1 MDQSYILNNIN
12 NMYRDHILYVW
23 APSVFQHANYV
34 IGVLALIQVIWT
46 IAFLTIKGQE
56 FDSIVATALKQVLI
70 IGFFY
75 TLLLNAGQWLPA
87 VINSLSRIGAEGG
100 AISNLDPS
108 SVMSQGLYVAS
119 AVLDAGANIGFITHP
134 FGAFMAVIT
143 ACIIVFSYVLIA
155 ADLLVTLI
163 TAYCLIAVSTLFF
176 AFGVSSLTSPMAR
189 QIIQKSLAVGLK
201 LMGLYIVVGIGTSLA
216 LTWHTY
222 LISSG
227 STDDYYVSWLS
238 VAGACL
244 IFWLI
249 SKNIPQ
255 SLSSLAGVGALTT
268 HGSEVIGAAVA
279 AAGVGAMAAKKG
291 YHASAGASRSI
302 GGTAQ
307 SVYGAAQS
315 VTGIAT
321 GNPMSIT
328 KGLSNMADGAR
339 KAMSGATQAASGKN
353 IKTL

>member
-1 MDQSYILNNIN
+1 
-12 NMYRDHILYVW
+12 HILYVW
-23 APSVFQHANYV
+23 APSIFQHANY
-34 IGVLALIQVIWT
+34 IMGVLALIQVVWT
-46 IAFLTIKGQE
+46 ISFLTIKGQE
-56 FDSIVATALKQVLI
+56 FDSVVATALKQVLI

-87 VINSLSRIGAEGG
+87 IINSLSKIGAEGG

-108 SVMSQGLYVAS
+108 SVMSQGLFVGS
-119 AVLDAGANIGFITHP
+119 AVLDAGAKIGFISHP
-134 FGAFMAVIT
+134 FGAFMAVVT
-143 ACIIVFSYVLIA
+143 SCIIVFSYVLIA

-189 QIIQKSLAVGLK
+189 QLIQKCLAVGLK
-201 LMGLYIVVGIGTSLA
+201 LMGLYVVVGIGTSLA
-216 LTWHTY
+216 VTWHSF

-249 SKNIPQ
+249 AKNIPQ
-255 SLSSLAGVGALTT
+255 TLSSLAGVGALTT

-279 AAGVGAMAAKKG
+279 AAAVGTMAAKKG
-291 YHASAGASRSI
+291 YHGAVGGSKGI
-302 GGTAQ
+302 GGATQ
-307 SVYGAAQS
+307 SVLGAAQS
-315 VTGIAT
+315 ISGVAS
-321 GNPMSIT
+321 GNPASIT
-328 KGLSNMADGAR
+328 RGLANMANGAR
-339 KAMSGATQAASGKN
+339 KAMSGSAQAVSGKD

>member
-12 NMYRDHILYVW
+12 NMYRDQILYVLG
-23 APSVFQHANYV
+23 PSVFQHANYV

-46 IAFLTIKGQE
+46 ISFLTIKGHE
-56 FDSIVATALKQVLI
+56 FDSVVATALKQVMI

-75 TLLLNAGQWLPA
+75 TLLLNGGQWLPA
-87 VINSLSRIGAEGG
+87 VINSLSKIGAQAG

-134 FGAFMAVIT
+134 FGAFMAVVT
-143 ACIIVFSYVLIA
+143 SCIIVFSYVLIA

-163 TAYCLIAVSTLFF
+163 TAYCLIAVSSLFF

-189 QIIQKSLAVGLK
+189 QLIQKTLAVGMK
-201 LMGLYIVVGIGTSLA
+201 LMGLYIVVGIGTTLA
-216 LTWHTY
+216 VSWHSY

-238 VAGACL
+238 VSGACL

-255 SLSSLAGVGALTT
+255 TLSSLAGVGALTT

-279 AAGVGAMAAKKG
+279 AAGVGAMAAKRG
-291 YHASAGASRSI
+291 YHGAAGGAKSI

-307 SVYGAAQS
+307 SVFGAAQS
-315 VTGIAT
+315 ITGVAT
-321 GNPMSIT
+321 GNPVSIT
-328 KGLSNMADGAR
+328 KGLSNMADGVK
-339 KAMSGATQAASGKN
+339 KAMSGASETASGKN